1 MQKNSK
7 PKILLIT
14 SEQQHEADYKL
25 TIYRNLDEGELFD
38 LKTAIGDYINR
49 FNDPEYANIK
59 ATFLHRFIQA
69 EMAKEVSP
77 MARISAA

>member
-1 MQKNSK
+1 MTK

-14 SEQQHEADYKL
+14 SEQQHEAECKL
-25 TIYRNLDEGELFD
+25 TIYRNLDEWELFD
-38 LKTAIGDYINR
+38 LKTALGDYINR
-49 FNDPEYANIK
+49 FNDSEYASIK